1 MAYPQTATSGSGTYT
16 QASSLPV
23 TPISPMQEA
32 RQALTGSVNLLHER
46 LGELER
52 RLESVLRPDSPPT
65 PNTGNS
71 KIETAPSEHRQFLA
85 ATASEIDAVSSRI
98 GGLLHRIE
106 L

>member
-1 MAYPQTATSGSGTYT
+1 MAYPQTATSGSGNYQSATI
-16 QASSLPV
+16 AP

-32 RQALTGSVNLLHER
+32 RQCLSGSVHLLNER
-46 LGELER
+46 IGELER
-52 RLESVLRPDSPPT
+52 RLESVLRPSSPE
-65 PNTGNS
+65 PNPGNGN

-98 GGLLHRIE
+98 GNLLARIE